1 MPMRMFLGVDTH
13 FFEAFRR
20 SGKPLFHF
28 TATWRSMIR
37 KKAAMSA
44 RPIAEEAMFKHILIP
59 TDGSEL
65 SQATAKRAISF
76 AKEAGAKVTV
86 FFAKPEYPI
95 AYFGEGAL
103 IDPTTPEK
111 FAELA
116 DQQAT
121 EYLSEVARQCADA
134 GVECTTASATS
145 DVPYE
150 AIIAAA
156 ESSGCDLIF
165 MASHGRRGISG
176 FLLGS
181 ETNKVLTHSKVPV
194 LVYR

>member
-1 MPMRMFLGVDTH
+1 
-13 FFEAFRR
+13 
-20 SGKPLFHF
+20 
-28 TATWRSMIR
+28 
-37 KKAAMSA
+37 
-44 RPIAEEAMFKHILIP
+44 MFKHILVP

-65 SQATAKRAISF
+65 SLQTAKRAVSF
-76 AKEAGAKVTV
+76 AREAGARVTA
-86 FFAKPEYPI
+86 FFAKPEYPV

-103 IDPTTPEK
+103 IDPTTPEQ

-116 DQQAT
+116 NAQAKQF
-121 EYLSEVARQCADA
+121 LGEVEQMCAEA
-134 GVECTTASATS
+134 GVPCATAAETS

-156 ESSGCDLIF
+156 EKAGCDLIF
-165 MASHGRRGISG
+165 MASHGRRGFAG

-181 ETNKVLTHSKVPV
+181 ETNKVLTHSKIPV

>member
-1 MPMRMFLGVDTH
+1 
-13 FFEAFRR
+13 
-20 SGKPLFHF
+20 
-28 TATWRSMIR
+28 
-37 KKAAMSA
+37 
-44 RPIAEEAMFKHILIP
+44 MFKHIFVP

-65 SQATAKRAISF
+65 SRATAKRAVSF
-76 AKEAGAKVTV
+76 AKETGAKITV

-111 FAELA
+111 FAEIA
-116 DQQAT
+116 DQQAAEYVGEVQQLCT
-121 EYLSEVARQCADA
+121 EA
-134 GVECTTASATS
+134 GVECDTALATS

-150 AIIAAA
+150 AIIESA
-156 ESSGCDLIF
+156 EKAGCDLIF
-165 MASHGRRGISG
+165 MASHGRRGFSG

-181 ETNKVLTHSKVPV
+181 ETNKVLTHSKIPV

>member
-1 MPMRMFLGVDTH
+1 
-13 FFEAFRR
+13 
-20 SGKPLFHF
+20 
-28 TATWRSMIR
+28 
-37 KKAAMSA
+37 
-44 RPIAEEAMFKHILIP
+44 MFKHILVP

-65 SQATAKRAISF
+65 SQATARSAIAF
-76 AKEAGAKVTV
+76 AKEAGARVTV

-103 IDPTTPEK
+103 IEPTTPEK

-121 EYLSEVARQCADA
+121 QYLGEIQALCTEA
-134 GVECTTASATS
+134 GVECATTSATS
-145 DVPYE
+145 DIPYE
-150 AIIAAA
+150 AIIEAA
-156 ESSGCDLIF
+156 SKSGCDLIF

-181 ETNKVLTHSKVPV
+181 ETNKVLTHSKIPV

>member
-1 MPMRMFLGVDTH
+1 
-13 FFEAFRR
+13 
-20 SGKPLFHF
+20 
-28 TATWRSMIR
+28 
-37 KKAAMSA
+37 
-44 RPIAEEAMFKHILIP
+44 MFKHIFVP

-65 SQATAKRAISF
+65 SQATAKSAVAF
-76 AKEAGAKVTV
+76 AKEAGARVTI

-121 EYLSEVARQCADA
+121 QYLGEVQAICAA
-134 GVECTTASATS
+134 SGVECGTTTATS

-150 AIIAAA
+150 AIIEAADKC
-156 ESSGCDLIF
+156 GCDLIF

-181 ETNKVLTHSKVPV
+181 ETNKVLTHSKIPV

>member
-1 MPMRMFLGVDTH
+1 
-13 FFEAFRR
+13 
-20 SGKPLFHF
+20 
-28 TATWRSMIR
+28 
-37 KKAAMSA
+37 
-44 RPIAEEAMFKHILIP
+44 MFKHILVP

-65 SQATAKRAISF
+65 SRATASRAVTF
-76 AKEAGAKVTV
+76 AKEAGARITV

-95 AYFGEGAL
+95 SYFGEGAL

-116 DQQAT
+116 DQQAS
-121 EYLSEVARQCADA
+121 EYLTEVQKQCLDA
-134 GVECTTASATS
+134 GVDCNAISVTS

-150 AIIAAA
+150 AIVEAA
-156 ESSGCDLIF
+156 EKSGCDLIF
-165 MASHGRRGISG
+165 MASHGRRGFSG

>member
-1 MPMRMFLGVDTH
+1 
-13 FFEAFRR
+13 
-20 SGKPLFHF
+20 
-28 TATWRSMIR
+28 
-37 KKAAMSA
+37 
-44 RPIAEEAMFKHILIP
+44 MFKHIFVP

-65 SQATAKRAISF
+65 SRATVSRAVTF
-76 AKEAGAKVTV
+76 AKEAGARVTA

-116 DQQAT
+116 DQQAS
-121 EYLSEVARQCADA
+121 EYLGEVQRLCAEA
-134 GVECTTASATS
+134 GVECSTISATS

-150 AIIAAA
+150 AIIEAA
-156 ESSGCDLIF
+156 EKAECDLIF
-165 MASHGRRGISG
+165 MASHGRRGFSG

-181 ETNKVLTHSKVPV
+181 ETNKVLTHSRIPV

>member
-1 MPMRMFLGVDTH
+1 
-13 FFEAFRR
+13 
-20 SGKPLFHF
+20 
-28 TATWRSMIR
+28 
-37 KKAAMSA
+37 
-44 RPIAEEAMFKHILIP
+44 MFKHILIP

-65 SQATAKRAISF
+65 SRATAQRAVSF
-76 AKEAGAKVTV
+76 AKEAGARVTV
-86 FFAKPEYPI
+86 FYAKPEYPI

-116 DQQAT
+116 DQQAN
-121 EYLSEVARQCADA
+121 EYLSEVQKWCADA
-134 GVECTTASATS
+134 GVPCATTTATS
-145 DVPYE
+145 DIPYE
-150 AIIAAA
+150 AIIEAADKA
-156 ESSGCDLIF
+156 GCDLIF

-181 ETNKVLTHSKVPV
+181 ETNKVLTHSKIPV

>member
-1 MPMRMFLGVDTH
+1 
-13 FFEAFRR
+13 
-20 SGKPLFHF
+20 
-28 TATWRSMIR
+28 
-37 KKAAMSA
+37 
-44 RPIAEEAMFKHILIP
+44 MFKHILVP
-59 TDGSEL
+59 TDGSDL
-65 SQATAKRAISF
+65 SRETVRRAVSF
-76 AKEAGAKVTV
+76 AKEAGARITA

-111 FAELA
+111 YAELA
-116 DQQAT
+116 EQQAA
-121 EYLSEVARQCADA
+121 EYLGEVQKLCAEA
-134 GVECTTASATS
+134 GVDCATVSATS

-156 ESSGCDLIF
+156 ESAGCDLIF
-165 MASHGRRGISG
+165 MASHGRRGFSG

-181 ETNKVLTHSKVPV
+181 ETNKVLTHSKIPV